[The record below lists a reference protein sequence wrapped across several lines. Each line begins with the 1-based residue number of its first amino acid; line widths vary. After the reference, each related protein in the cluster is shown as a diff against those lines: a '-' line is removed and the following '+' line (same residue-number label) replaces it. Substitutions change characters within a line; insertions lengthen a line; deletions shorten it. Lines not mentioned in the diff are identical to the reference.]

1 MRTACALEL
10 WQEAYRSIED
20 IHALLQ
26 LSKKS
31 PKPHL
36 MATYFE
42 KLAQIFWVSGHHL
55 FHAYA
60 LFRFYTFSMAAQASI
75 GNAVA
80 AGTDEPPAVGS
91 FVLFFSNN
99 IPCLR
104 FSFFPTPLFCRSV
117 FILFTASSPQRKA
130 LATRVLLAA
139 LVVPHR
145 NSSASST
152 SIAGDDAEEITEQ
165 KNLRLANLL
174 GFTAAPSRARLLREL
189 LDVHGLLNEV
199 RFPMMF

>member
-80 AGTDEPPAVGS
+80 AGTQCRECLPI
-91 FVLFFSNN
+91 FF
-99 IPCLR
+99 
-104 FSFFPTPLFCRSV
+104 T
-117 FILFTASSPQRKA
+117 
-130 LATRVLLAA
+130 
-139 LVVPHR
+139 HR
-145 NSSASST
+145 NYIRPQFESGVA
-152 SIAGDDAEEITEQ
+152 
-165 KNLRLANLL
+165 
-174 GFTAAPSRARLLREL
+174 F
-189 LDVHGLLNEV
+189 
-199 RFPMMF
+199 